1 MKALYKQEIQEKQL
15 VLLSL
20 HDQFSANVRNLKYRS
35 QQTQAL

>member
-20 HDQFSANVRNLKYRS
+20 HDQFSAKVRNFKYRS
-35 QQTQAL
+35 QKTQAL